1 MSNFVCKTSFT
12 ASEEEI
18 LTRAGF
24 KKTQWPNMPTIWYK
38 VYKED
43 VDENGAVLELILNPY
58 GEAPGSV
65 GVNVNLEGVEDMED
79 KYVTDF
85 SFSNCTGALY
95 QDLLFLCTTKLAW
108 TED

>member
-1 MSNFVCKTSFT
+1 MNNFVCKTSFT
-12 ASEEEI
+12 ASDEEA
-18 LTRAGF
+18 LTKAGF

-38 VYKED
+38 DYKED

-65 GVNVNLEGVEDMED
+65 SVNVNVEDVDDMD
-79 KYVTDF
+79 YADF
-85 SFSNCTGALY
+85 SFSDCTGDLY

-108 TED
+108 TEE